1 MGQGRNRGS
10 NMKNLKEAIQVKEEQ
25 VRVLMEQI
33 DKLRA
38 AASILEEE
46 ENPLGMAV
54 EVEAPNPV
62 AAKHAEVP
70 RDNGP
75 AVKRAWP

>member
-1 MGQGRNRGS
+1 MRNI
-10 NMKNLKEAIQVKEEQ
+10 NEAIREKEQQ

-38 AASILEEE
+38 AAQILEEE
-46 ENPLGMAV
+46 ENPLGVVVDDATI
-54 EVEAPNPV
+54 A
-62 AAKHAEVP
+62 AAKP
-70 RDNGP
+70 MDNAP

>member
-1 MGQGRNRGS
+1 
-10 NMKNLKEAIQVKEEQ
+10 MKNLKEAIQVKEEQ
-25 VRVLMEQI
+25 VRMLMEQI

-46 ENPLGMAV
+46 ENPLGTAV
-54 EVEAPNPV
+54 EVEAPSSG
-62 AAKHAEVP
+62 AAKHAETP
-70 RDNGP
+70 RDNAP

>member
-1 MGQGRNRGS
+1 
-10 NMKNLKEAIQVKEEQ
+10 MKNLNEVIREKEEQ

-38 AASILEEE
+38 AAQILDEEQ
-46 ENPLGMAV
+46 NPLGV
-54 EVEAPNPV
+54 DPV
-62 AAKHAEVP
+62 SPATSKAM
-70 RDNGP
+70 DNSP